1 MYEEALRIDPT
12 FTGARA
18 SLGIINFEFF
28 DRAKGVELLSQALK
42 AVDGLTD
49 NERVSVL
56 GFHAMVVE
64 KNLEKA
70 ADHYKTFLTL
80 HPDVASAHNN
90 LGRIY
95 MQMRRFK
102 DAIAE
107 LQETIRLDPDLFL
120 AYFSL
125 NSVYLYEV
133 ADLDSAIATAQR
145 QLARSARSARA
156 YGQLGA
162 AYAGQ
167 GDLRQAEGAFRKAV
181 ELDSRGLSWITI
193 ALATRSACRGGSTRR
208 ARSICTFS
216 RSRRRRPRR
225 TTRPGPS
232 RS

>member
-1 MYEEALRIDPT
+1 MSSSSIGPRAWSCSRRPSRRSTASPTTSASACSASMPWSSRRISRKPP
-12 FTGARA
+12 
-18 SLGIINFEFF
+18 
-28 DRAKGVELLSQALK
+28 
-42 AVDGLTD
+42 
-49 NERVSVL
+49 
-56 GFHAMVVE
+56 
-64 KNLEKA
+64 
-70 ADHYKTFLTL
+70 DHYQAFLTL

-102 DAIAE
+102 EAIAE

-145 QLARSARSARA
+145 QTRAKRAQRLAPTASSARPTPGRATSARRRTRSEER
-156 YGQLGA
+156 GA
-162 AYAGQ
+162 GS
-167 GDLRQAEGAFRKAV
+167 GSAV
-181 ELDSRGLSWITI
+181 RHRTTI
-193 ALATRSACRGGSTRR
+193 GSATRCACRAGSTRR

-216 RSRRRRPRR
+216 RSRRRRSRR